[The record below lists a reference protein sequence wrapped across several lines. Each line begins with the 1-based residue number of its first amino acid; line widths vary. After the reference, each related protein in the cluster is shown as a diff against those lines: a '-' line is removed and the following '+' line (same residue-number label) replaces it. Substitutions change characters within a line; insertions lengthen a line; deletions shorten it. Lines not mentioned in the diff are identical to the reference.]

1 MTVKKNEAKKSVIF
15 SPTQNQRYAMVTKS
29 STKRDTEI
37 LPKEAE
43 QLLNK
48 HRDNIEKQAEA
59 VLRKSGTDIA
69 SMSSA
74 DIEKLL
80 FEFQVH
86 QIELEFRNDKLKRAH
101 QELSVS
107 RDNFARLYNLSPV
120 AYLTL
125 NEQGIIKRA
134 NMAAIQLLG
143 YSKEALVNKKLGKFI
158 HPSDQDNYY
167 CFIHDLV
174 MEKNNQILNA
184 KLVTNNCEPVRSEC
198 QGFRLVGCSRTLCT
212 HNDQFIYVELRGAVS
227 NSNQNDLQIC
237 LAIQDVT
244 EYKRTQETIS
254 CLNEK
259 LEKKIFEQ
267 TSALIESNQDLTKKI
282 EELKHSKQQL
292 WEREAKLNAI
302 FNASIEGIVTIDTS
316 GIILSMNTAV
326 ANIFGYSEEEL
337 IGCSYN
343 KLLAPSQSKKQGH
356 DVKSY
361 LQAKVPNVIGLI
373 REVDG
378 MCKDGSIVPL
388 DISLVEFSIDGA
400 NYFTGIVRDVSL
412 RKQQEQQEKE
422 HLEELAH
429 VTRLCL
435 IGEMGSGIAH
445 EVNQPLTAIA
455 NYTQACLRF
464 IGAENPDLGQL
475 GEILF
480 KIHQQALKAG
490 RIIHRM
496 KDFVSPRKIYR
507 TDTDINTLIEDAVGL
522 CAADFKHNNIKLE
535 LELATNIPV
544 VTIDDVQIEQVL
556 LNLIRNSIDALKGI
570 PQKNQRQILIQT
582 RLKNLNQIEI
592 KVNDNG
598 SGIDEAHKEKLLTPF
613 FTTKPTG
620 MGMGLSISRSIIE
633 AHNGVLNFNSN
644 PDEGT
649 TFYFTLPVKRIIK

>member
-1 MTVKKNEAKKSVIF
+1 MI
-15 SPTQNQRYAMVTKS
+15 TQ
-29 STKRDTEI
+29 STQKRDAEF
-37 LPKEAE
+37 PGKEAE

-48 HRDNIEKQAEA
+48 HRDNIQIRAEA
-59 VLRKSGTDIA
+59 MLSKSGADIA
-69 SMSSA
+69 RMSSV

-86 QIELEFRNDKLKRAH
+86 QIELEVQNEELQRAH
-101 QELSVS
+101 EELSAS
-107 RDNFARLYNLSPV
+107 RDDFARIYNLSPV
-120 AYLTL
+120 AYLAL
-125 NEQGIIKRA
+125 NEQGIVKRA
-134 NMAAIQLLG
+134 NMAATQLLG
-143 YSKEALVNKKLGKFI
+143 CSIEALVNKKLGKFI

-167 CFIHDLV
+167 FFIRDLV

-184 KLVTNNCEPVRSEC
+184 KLVTNISEPIHSEC
-198 QGFRLVGCSRTLCT
+198 QGFKLLGCSRSLCI
-212 HNDQFIYVELRGAVS
+212 HNNQFTYVELRGAV
-227 NSNQNDLQIC
+227 NNNYQNDIQIC

-244 EYKRTQETIS
+244 EYKHTQETIS

-267 TSALIESNQDLTKKI
+267 TSALIESNLDLTKKI

-316 GIILSMNTAV
+316 GTILSVNTAV

-343 KLLAPSQSKKQGH
+343 KLVSPSQSNKQGH

-378 MCKDGSIVPL
+378 MRKDGSLVPL

-400 NYFTGIVRDVSL
+400 SYFTGILRDVSL

-464 IGAENPDLGQL
+464 IGAENPDLNQL

-490 RIIHRM
+490 QIIHRI
-496 KDFVSPRKIYR
+496 KDFVSHRKIYR
-507 TDTDINTLIEDAVGL
+507 TDTDINILVEDAVSL
-522 CAADFKHNNIKLE
+522 CASDFKQNNIKLE
-535 LELATNIPV
+535 LDLAKNIPD
-544 VTIDDVQIEQVL
+544 VTIDDIQIEQVL
-556 LNLIRNSIDALKGI
+556 LNLIRNSIDSLKGM
-570 PQKNQRQILIQT
+570 PQKSQRQVLIQT
-582 RLKNLNQIEI
+582 CMNNLNQVEV

-598 SGIDEAHKEKLLTPF
+598 SGIDEALKEKILTPF
-613 FTTKPTG
+613 FTTKSTG

-633 AHNGVLNFNSN
+633 AHQGVFNFNSKAE
-644 PDEGT
+644 EGA
-649 TFYFTLPVKRIIK
+649 TFSFILPVKRKIK